1 MRDVDMTVSIAFV
14 GGVDPE
20 TGNST
25 KELRAA
31 IIKCTAE
38 LMKFNN
44 VTVSDNFIHVKGT
57 LADYT
62 IHLGSGNVRQVGG
75 VEIPIIPVH
84 GQHRGRLYLPFM
96 DEDPKTVEIVSKMV
110 LLAEDNKLK
119 DPTILKWIKRE

>member
-1 MRDVDMTVSIAFV
+1 
-14 GGVDPE
+14 
-20 TGNST
+20 
-25 KELRAA
+25 
-31 IIKCTAE
+31 
-38 LMKFNN
+38 MKFNN
-44 VTVSDNFIHVKGT
+44 IAVSDNFIHVKGT

-84 GQHRGRLYLPFM
+84 GQHRGKLYLPFM